1 MWQSFRTRK
10 HPTLEIKCSHTYQET
25 GKKKVQRFE
34 DLEVWR
40 KAHQLVLAIYKV
52 TNGFPVEE
60 RFGLISR
67 MRRTAVS
74 TPANISEGYK
84 KRSLKDKANFYN
96 IAQGSLEELR
106 YYLILSGDPGYVKD
120 NNELL
125 GSIDE
130 VGRMLHGLVVSVSR

>member
-1 MWQSFRTRK
+1 
-10 HPTLEIKCSHTYQET
+10 
-25 GKKKVQRFE
+25 
-34 DLEVWR
+34 
-40 KAHQLVLAIYKV
+40 
-52 TNGFPVEE
+52 
-60 RFGLISR
+60 

-106 YYLILSGDPGYVKD
+106 YYLILSGDLGYVKD